1 MLSRLKV
8 FHRIL
13 VLAAA
18 LIAALVCLEVAATI
32 AMRTA
37 VNGLN
42 TIYLDRVVPLRDI
55 KVIADMYAVNIVDTV
70 HKARAGSIGHKEA
83 LSNVLEAERVIEQ
96 RWQAYLGTQLVPEEE
111 KLVGE
116 IKPML
121 AALVPTLEALKSI
134 LKNSDQV
141 ALVRFA
147 ERDLYP
153 AVDPVSEKFSALIEI
168 QLVVA
173 KAEYEQALSAEK
185 RAEWISLLIAVSSV
199 LVGIGLAWHIA
210 AQIRDELGGEPGQVA
225 GIARAIADG
234 RLDGHVDVKCLK
246 QDSVLASMETMRS
259 NLRAIVIQI
268 RDNSAQLA
276 AASQQMAASGEQ
288 VSISTTQQ
296 SESTA
301 AMAAA
306 VEEMAVSIQHISDNA
321 GEARKNAVSSGDLV
335 EHGISVVANT
345 IHEMQNITQ
354 TVSKTAHD
362 IEHLATQSEEI
373 GSVVQVIREI
383 ADQTNL
389 LALNAAIE
397 AARAGEQGRGF
408 AVVADEVR
416 KLAEQSRRS
425 GEDIENLTRLLSE
438 NSQSVARSVERGVAT
453 LHSGQAY
460 MDNTVAALETAI
472 GRVEEANC
480 GIDEIGLSVK
490 EQAVA
495 GNDIARNM
503 ENISSAL
510 EATSAS
516 LAVSLQA
523 ARGLDQ
529 LAERLQAAVGSF
541 RI

>member
-134 LKNSDQV
+134 LKSSDQV

-416 KLAEQSRRS
+416 KLAERTAKSTQEIISTVGAIQGS
-425 GEDIENLTRLLSE
+425 TRQTLLSTE
-438 NSQSVARSVERGVAT
+438 TSRA
-453 LHSGQAY
+453 QA
-460 MDNTVAALETAI
+460 
-472 GRVEEANC
+472 EEGLRLADDAGASMQAVKQ
-480 GIDEIGLSVK
+480 GIDLALASVSQISEALT
-490 EQAVA
+490 EQ
-495 GNDIARNM
+495 
-503 ENISSAL
+503 
-510 EATSAS
+510 TSAS
-516 LAVSLQA
+516 AQIGNDV
-523 ARGLDQ
+523 
-529 LAERLQAAVGSF
+529 ERIAQMTEENTAAVANLHDAAGSVQGLAQGLQQLVQRF
-541 RI
+541 HV

>member
-416 KLAEQSRRS
+416 KLAERTAKSTQEIISTVGAIQGS
-425 GEDIENLTRLLSE
+425 TRQTLLSTE
-438 NSQSVARSVERGVAT
+438 TSRA
-453 LHSGQAY
+453 QA
-460 MDNTVAALETAI
+460 
-472 GRVEEANC
+472 EEGLRLADDAGASMQAVKQ
-480 GIDEIGLSVK
+480 GIDLALASVSQISEALT
-490 EQAVA
+490 EQ
-495 GNDIARNM
+495 
-503 ENISSAL
+503 
-510 EATSAS
+510 TSAS
-516 LAVSLQA
+516 AQIGNDV
-523 ARGLDQ
+523 
-529 LAERLQAAVGSF
+529 ERIAQMTEENTAAVANLHDAAGSVQGLAQGLQQLVQRF
-541 RI
+541 HV